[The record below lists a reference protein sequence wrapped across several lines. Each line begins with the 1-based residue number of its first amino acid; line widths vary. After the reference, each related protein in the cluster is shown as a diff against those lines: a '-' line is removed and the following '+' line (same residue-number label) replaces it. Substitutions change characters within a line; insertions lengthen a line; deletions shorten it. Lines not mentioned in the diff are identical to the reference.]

1 MDDSVQ
7 LELFD
12 LRPYTSEQPAAIES
26 QEQLFEQTQQ
36 DVDYR
41 QLELDLFPEQA
52 QKIFLPF
59 VRLAA

>member
-12 LRPYTSEQPAAIES
+12 LRHYTSEQSAAIES
-26 QEQLFEQTQQ
+26 QEQLFKQTRQ
-36 DVDYR
+36 DVEYI
-41 QLELDLFPEQA
+41 QLELDLFPEQS